1 MAPGTLP
8 APLLRV
14 QLAPRTPRPS
24 SHPASLLPVPA
35 APPLRLP
42 PLALSPWASPA
53 VGAAPGS
60 LPAPLL
66 LVQPAPRAP
75 RSSLLPASSGPAPP
89 PMHLRAAPSS
99 LLPWP
104 PRPMSLAPCIAPA
117 AGEASGTLP
126 APLAPWSSP
135 PRTPRSSPATGAPP
149 AQRRRRHI
157 SRRRLCRW
165 SAFVAG
171 GAPGTLPAP
180 VPSSRPAPRSSLDL
194 APAAPLPHLLPTQS
208 PLSCAR
214 VSFSPPTWVSSHAS
228 NLSLNLTH
236 LSTQAW
242 YSVKVWRV
250 MSGACIWRISCS
262 WSG

>member
-24 SHPASLLPVPA
+24 LHPASLLPVPA

-42 PLALSPWASPA
+42 PLALSPWASLA

-66 LVQPAPRAP
+66 LVKPV
-75 RSSLLPASSGPAPP
+75 
-89 PMHLRAAPSS
+89 
-99 LLPWP
+99 
-104 PRPMSLAPCIAPA
+104 
-117 AGEASGTLP
+117 
-126 APLAPWSSP
+126 

-157 SRRRLCRW
+157 SRRRRFCW
-165 SAFVAG
+165 SAFVAD

-180 VPSSRPAPRSSLDL
+180 VPSLRPTPRSSLDL

-242 YSVKVWRV
+242 YSAKVWRV